1 MTLSIAFRAALGI
14 ALLTAMD
21 AVIKG
26 QMQQHS
32 FIVALFMR
40 FLMGGLCALAVLAI
54 VRPARPTRA
63 SLIGN
68 IVRVPIVVLTAGSFF
83 YSVSVLPLAEA
94 LTLSFLAPVFVALL
108 GGLILKEKIDKR
120 ILQALGFGIAG
131 MLVMVW
137 PRLQGHVSGASLGVA
152 AALFS
157 AVSYAFNLILLRRI
171 AVREH
176 PTVIVAFQNCG
187 PALCLAIPAW
197 YAFVPMSF
205 GDLAAYL
212 FAGALGVAGHLTLTS
227 AYAHAAASR
236 LAPIEY
242 TALVWAS
249 LLGFFVFGEVPLYTT
264 YAGALL
270 IVAGAVA
277 VSRR

>member
-1 MTLSIAFRAALGI
+1 MTPGTALRAILGI
-14 ALLTAMD
+14 ALLTLMD
-21 AVIKG
+21 VVIKA
-26 QMQQHS
+26 QMQQHP

-40 FLMGGLCALAVLAI
+40 FAMGGICALTVVASL
-54 VRPARPTRA
+54 RPPAPTRA
-63 SLIGN
+63 SVIGN
-68 IVRVPIVVLTAGSFF
+68 SLRVPVVVLTAGSFF
-83 YSVSVLPLAEA
+83 YSIATLPLAEA

-108 GGLILKEKIDKR
+108 GALILKERLDAR
-120 ILQALGFGIAG
+120 ILQALGFGLAG

-137 PRLQGHVSGASLGVA
+137 PRLQGGITGAELGVA

-171 AVREH
+171 ALKEH
-176 PTVIVAFQNCG
+176 PAIIVLFQNAG
-187 PALCLAIPAW
+187 PALCLVIPA
-197 YAFVPMSF
+197 AFHFVPMSG

-212 FAGALGVAGHLTLTS
+212 LAGALGVGGHLLLTS
-227 AYAHAAASR
+227 AFARAPASR

-249 LLGFFVFGEVPLYTT
+249 LLGWVVFAEVPPLTT

-270 IVAGAVA
+270 IVAGAFA
-277 VSRR
+277 ISRR

>member
-1 MTLSIAFRAALGI
+1 MTPGTVLRAIIGI

-21 AVIKG
+21 AVVKG
-26 QMQQHS
+26 QMQHHP
-32 FIVALFMR
+32 FLLALFMR
-40 FLMGGLCALAVLAI
+40 FAAGGLCALVVLAA
-54 VRPARPTRA
+54 VRPRRPTRD

-68 IVRVPIVVLTAGSFF
+68 LIRVPLVVLTAGSFF
-83 YSVSVLPLAEA
+83 YSISQLPLAEA

-108 GGLILKEKIDKR
+108 GALILKERLDRR
-120 ILQALGFGIAG
+120 IFEALGFGLAG

-137 PRLQGHVSGASLGVA
+137 PRLQGGVTGAELGVA

-171 AVREH
+171 ALKEH
-176 PTVIVAFQNCG
+176 PAVIVVFQNCG
-187 PALCLAIPAW
+187 PALLLAIPAW
-197 YAFVPMSF
+197 FAFMPLS
-205 GDLAAYL
+205 GNDLLSYL
-212 FAGALGVAGHLTLTS
+212 LAGLLGVSGHMMLTS
-227 AYAHAAASR
+227 AFARAPASR

-249 LLGFFVFGEVPLYTT
+249 LLGFFFFGEVPLWTT

-270 IVAGAVA
+270 IVAGAFV
-277 VSRR
+277 VSRK

>member
-1 MTLSIAFRAALGI
+1 MTLSVAFRAALGI

-54 VRPARPTRA
+54 ARPARPTRA

-68 IVRVPIVVLTAGSFF
+68 IVRVPIVVLPAGSFF

-108 GGLILKEKIDKR
+108 GGLLLKEKIDRR
-120 ILQALGFGIAG
+120 ILQALGFGLAG

-137 PRLQGHVSGASLGVA
+137 PRLQGHVSGAGLGVA

-197 YAFVPMSF
+197 YAIVPMSF

>member
-1 MTLSIAFRAALGI
+1 MSLPTALRAALGI

-26 QMQQHS
+26 QMREHP

-40 FLMGGLCALAVLAI
+40 FAMGGLVSLAVLAV
-54 VRPARPTRA
+54 VRPAFPTRA

-68 IVRVPIVVLTAGSFF
+68 AIRVPVVVVTAGSFF
-83 YSVSVLPLAEA
+83 YSLSVLPLAEA

-108 GGLILKEKIDKR
+108 GGLLLKEKLDSR
-120 ILQALGFGIAG
+120 IFAALGFGVAG

-137 PRLQGHVSGASLGVA
+137 PRLQGHLPGAELGVA

-157 AVSYAFNLILLRRI
+157 AVAYAFNLILLRRI
-171 AVREH
+171 ALKEH
-176 PTVIVAFQNCG
+176 PAIIVVFQNCG
-187 PALCLAIPAW
+187 PALCLAIPAML
-197 YAFVPMSF
+197 AFVPMTLA
-205 GDLAAYL
+205 DLAAYGL
-212 FAGALGVAGHLTLTS
+212 AGLLAVGGHLMLTS
-227 AYAHAAASR
+227 AFARAEASR

-242 TALVWAS
+242 TALIWAS
-249 LLGFFVFGEVPLYTT
+249 LLGYAMFGEVPLITT

>member
-1 MTLSIAFRAALGI
+1 MTAGTALRAVIGI
-14 ALLTAMD
+14 ALLTVMD
-21 AVIKG
+21 AVIKA
-26 QMQQHS
+26 QMQQHP
-32 FIVALFMR
+32 FILALFMR
-40 FLMGGLCALAVLAI
+40 FAAGGLCALIVLALA
-54 VRPARPTRA
+54 RPAFPTRE

-68 IVRVPIVVLTAGSFF
+68 TLRIPLVVLTAGSFF
-83 YSVSVLPLAEA
+83 YSISQLPLAEA

-108 GGLILKEKIDKR
+108 GSLLLKEKLDSR
-120 ILQALGFGIAG
+120 IFQALGFGLAG

-137 PRLQGHVSGASLGVA
+137 PRLQGGVTGAELGVA

-171 AVREH
+171 AVKEH
-176 PTVIVAFQNCG
+176 PAVIVAFQTCG

-197 YAFVPMSF
+197 FAFMPMTAR
-205 GDLAAYL
+205 DLFVYL
-212 FAGALGVAGHLTLTS
+212 CAGMLGVAGHLTLTS
-227 AYAHAAASR
+227 AFARAPASR

-242 TALVWAS
+242 TALIWAS
-249 LLGFFVFGEVPLYTT
+249 LLGFAFFDEIPLWTT

-270 IVAGAVA
+270 IVAGAIA

>member
-1 MTLSIAFRAALGI
+1 MTSSVAFRAALGI

-26 QMQQHS
+26 QMQHHS

-40 FLMGGLCALAVLAI
+40 FLMGGICALAVLAI
-54 VRPARPTRA
+54 ARPARPTRT

-68 IVRVPIVVLTAGSFF
+68 TARVPLVVLTAGSFF

-108 GGLILKEKIDKR
+108 GGLLLKEKIDKR
-120 ILQALGFGIAG
+120 ILQALGFGLAG
-131 MLVMVW
+131 MVVMVW

-171 AVREH
+171 ALREH
-176 PTVIVAFQNCG
+176 PTVIVAFQNVG
-187 PALCLAIPAW
+187 PALCLAVPAW
-197 YAFVPMSF
+197 YAFVPMTLA
-205 GDLAAYL
+205 DLAAYL
-212 FAGALGVAGHLTLTS
+212 FAGVLGVAGHLTLTS
-227 AYAHAAASR
+227 AYARAAASR

-242 TALVWAS
+242 TALIWAS
-249 LLGFFVFGEVPLYTT
+249 LLGFFVFDEVPLYTT

>member
-1 MTLSIAFRAALGI
+1 MTAGTAFRAALGI

-21 AVIKG
+21 AVVKA
-26 QMQQHS
+26 QMQAHP
-32 FIVALFMR
+32 FILALFMR
-40 FLMGGLCALAVLAI
+40 FAMGGLCALVVLALA
-54 VRPARPTRA
+54 RPAFPTRE

-68 IVRVPIVVLTAGSFF
+68 AIRIPVVVITAGSFF
-83 YSVSVLPLAEA
+83 YSLSVLPMAEA

-108 GGLILKEKIDKR
+108 GALLLKEKLDAR
-120 ILQALGFGIAG
+120 ILQALGFGLAG

-137 PRLQGHVSGASLGVA
+137 PRLQGQVSGAGLGVA

-171 AVREH
+171 AVKEH
-176 PTVIVAFQNCG
+176 PAVIVAFQNGG
-187 PALCLAIPAW
+187 PALCLAIPAA
-197 YAFVPMSF
+197 YAFVPMTAA
-205 GDLAAYL
+205 DLGAYAL
-212 FAGALGVAGHLTLTS
+212 AGLLGVAGHLTLTS
-227 AYAHAAASR
+227 AFARAAASR

-249 LLGFFVFGEVPLYTT
+249 LLGYLMFGEVPLYTT

-270 IVAGAVA
+270 IVAGAIA